1 MGRIDQNN
9 ITVKLY
15 KYVPIILLFIS
26 VLNEFD
32 FNNLGLKY
40 FSFNFSYI
48 LIFYYS
54 LKKSESL
61 GYINIFI
68 AGLFNDVVVGTP
80 LGLSSLMFLILCGA
94 AAYLRNITLRPS
106 LIKDCIFFLI
116 TILIINSLLFIVLNI
131 IFNYELDYFDQIIN
145 IIFTFLLYLFFSYL
159 FNLFEN
165 YVVGKINVGWKFS
178 CKKNPYNQ

>member
-1 MGRIDQNN
+1 MVKINQNN
-9 ITVKLY
+9 IAVKLY

-54 LKKSESL
+54 LKRSESL
-61 GYINIFI
+61 GYIYIFI

-80 LGLSSLMFLILCGA
+80 LGLSSLMYLILCGA

-116 TILIINSLLFIVLNI
+116 TILIINSLLFIVLNF

-145 IIFTFLLYLFFSYL
+145 IIYTFLFYFLFSGL
-159 FNLFEN
+159 FNLTEAYFL
-165 YVVGKINVGWKFS
+165 GKFNARWKFW
-178 CKKNPYNQ
+178 CKKNSNH

>member
-1 MGRIDQNN
+1 MSQIYKNN
-9 ITVKLY
+9 FINIIY
-15 KYVPIILLFIS
+15 KYIPLVLLFTS

-32 FNNLGLKY
+32 FNNLGLVY

-61 GYINIFI
+61 GYIYIFI

-80 LGLSSLMFLILCGA
+80 IGLSSLLYLILCGA

-106 LIKDCIFFLI
+106 LIKDSIFFLI
-116 TILIINSLLFIVLNI
+116 TILIINSLLFIILSFIFDFKLN
-131 IFNYELDYFDQIIN
+131 YSQQLIN
-145 IIFTFLLYLFFSYL
+145 IVWTFLLYFLFSNL
-159 FNLFEN
+159 FNFFEYHFLGRN
-165 YVVGKINVGWKFS
+165 NAG
-178 CKKNPYNQ
+178 

>member
-1 MGRIDQNN
+1 MDKIQKNIITQNIKKYIP
-9 ITVKLY
+9 IT
-15 KYVPIILLFIS
+15 LLFIS

-32 FNNLGLKY
+32 FNNLGLMY

-61 GYINIFI
+61 GYIYIFI

-80 LGLSSLMFLILCGA
+80 IGISSLMYLLLCGA

-106 LIKDCIFFLI
+106 LIKDSIFFLI
-116 TILIINSLLFIVLNI
+116 TILIINSLLFMFLNF
-131 IFNYELDYFDQIIN
+131 IFNYELNYSEQVIN
-145 IIFTFLLYLFFSYL
+145 ITYTYLLYFLFVNL
-159 FNLFEN
+159 FNFFEKVN
-165 YVVGKINVGWKFS
+165 LGNRYAE
-178 CKKNPYNQ
+178 